1 MFEQALTVA
10 GTNYQVLCEETGEA
24 ILQIRDNIVVD
35 INSAALKLFGFVDK
49 ASMKVHY
56 PVDLSPPVQPD
67 GVSSGDKG
75 REMFEIACQKGNHC
89 FEWLHAT
96 ANQSIFWAEVRLT
109 RISPEGAP
117 VMYAMVRNITKR
129 KETERACFLE
139 AQVFELGRQAGLIT
153 DQARV
158 IVSANRAF
166 SEITGYTQQEVRGC
180 LLDAVLY
187 SLQDLENC
195 QSIFHVVDTCGYWE
209 GEAWDRKQ
217 NGQIYPQ
224 WLTITAV
231 RGNNHEIANYF
242 AVFSDI
248 TERKSLEYRT
258 RHIAEHDFLTG
269 LPNRILLVDR
279 LRQAIASARRN
290 NTQFALLFLD
300 LDRFKF
306 INDSMGHSIGDKL
319 LQEVAKRLRKCVRAI
334 DTVSRQGGD
343 EFIILL
349 ADTGNAKQI
358 AHVAQNVMNAIA
370 QMFEIDS
377 YEFSMTVCIGI
388 STFPN
393 DGEDMDT
400 LIKHADI
407 AMYYAKESGRN
418 GYQFFNEEINARTHE
433 RNALERNL
441 KKALEKGEFI
451 LHYQAEVD
459 FASGRIVGAE
469 ALIRW
474 DHPEMGRLLPPRFI
488 SAAEECGLI
497 VSIGQWVLERACRQ
511 AKYWLDQG
519 FPIVVSVNLSAAQ
532 FRQRNLLQNIADTL
546 RLSGLEPRYLA
557 LEITES
563 ILLNGQDSI
572 YETMVSLKELGV
584 KLAIDDFGTGYS
596 SLSYLK
602 RIQVDKLKIDRSFV
616 HEITHDPKDTEIIR
630 AIVAMAKSLEL
641 KVVAEGVETAQ
652 QFSYLQ
658 SIGCDEYQGFY
669 SSQSLSGIEFGQ
681 FRYDAGDGSLQS
693 A

>member
-1 MFEQALTVA
+1 
-10 GTNYQVLCEETGEA
+10 
-24 ILQIRDNIVVD
+24 
-35 INSAALKLFGFVDK
+35 
-49 ASMKVHY
+49 
-56 PVDLSPPVQPD
+56 
-67 GVSSGDKG
+67 
-75 REMFEIACQKGNHC
+75 
-89 FEWLHAT
+89 
-96 ANQSIFWAEVRLT
+96 
-109 RISPEGAP
+109 
-117 VMYAMVRNITKR
+117 
-129 KETERACFLE
+129 
-139 AQVFELGRQAGLIT
+139 
-153 DQARV
+153 
-158 IVSANRAF
+158 
-166 SEITGYTQQEVRGC
+166 
-180 LLDAVLY
+180 
-187 SLQDLENC
+187 
-195 QSIFHVVDTCGYWE
+195 
-209 GEAWDRKQ
+209 
-217 NGQIYPQ
+217 
-224 WLTITAV
+224 
-231 RGNNHEIANYF
+231 
-242 AVFSDI
+242 
-248 TERKSLEYRT
+248 
-258 RHIAEHDFLTG
+258 
-269 LPNRILLVDR
+269 
-279 LRQAIASARRN
+279 
-290 NTQFALLFLD
+290 
-300 LDRFKF
+300 
-306 INDSMGHSIGDKL
+306 
-319 LQEVAKRLRKCVRAI
+319 
-334 DTVSRQGGD
+334 
-343 EFIILL
+343 
-349 ADTGNAKQI
+349 
-358 AHVAQNVMNAIA
+358 
-370 QMFEIDS
+370 
-377 YEFSMTVCIGI
+377 
-388 STFPN
+388 
-393 DGEDMDT
+393 
-400 LIKHADI
+400 
-407 AMYYAKESGRN
+407 
-418 GYQFFNEEINARTHE
+418 
-433 RNALERNL
+433 
-441 KKALEKGEFI
+441 
-451 LHYQAEVD
+451 VD